1 MIIRVV
7 GEGQYEVDDSVL
19 ARLNELDRQA
29 LQALDREDE
38 AELDGFLDQM
48 AALVREE
55 GTQLADEVLTAS
67 DVVIPPS
74 DLTLEET
81 RRLVSA
87 EGFLPD
93 AAV

>member
-1 MIIRVV
+1 MIVRVV
-7 GEGQYEVDDSVL
+7 GDGQYEVDDSVL
-19 ARLNELDRQA
+19 TRLNELDRQA

-55 GTQLADEVLTAS
+55 GTQLADDVLTAS

-93 AAV
+93 APV

>member
-1 MIIRVV
+1 MIIRVIGV
-7 GEGQYEVDDSVL
+7 GQYEVDDSVL

-38 AELDGFLDQM
+38 AELDAFLDQM
-48 AALVREE
+48 AVLVRDE
-55 GTQLADEVLTAS
+55 GTRLADDVITAS

-81 RRLVSA
+81 RKLISA

-93 AAV
+93 PAM